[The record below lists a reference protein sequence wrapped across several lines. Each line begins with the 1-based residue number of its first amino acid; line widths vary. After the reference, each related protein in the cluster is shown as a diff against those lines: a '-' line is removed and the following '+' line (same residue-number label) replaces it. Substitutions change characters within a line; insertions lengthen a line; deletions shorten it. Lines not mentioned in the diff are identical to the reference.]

1 MFASGKTARNAENSG
16 VVWTAVPS
24 ACGYCSSRKL
34 RMPASA
40 GGLRVKARSS
50 VASMESEADFNMSSA
65 MRIPR
70 VAMFLGPAAMLPCLP
85 QRHRNYIL

>member
-1 MFASGKTARNAENSG
+1 
-16 VVWTAVPS
+16 
-24 ACGYCSSRKL
+24 
-34 RMPASA
+34 
-40 GGLRVKARSS
+40 VKARSS